1 MRNTCLSLLL
11 ILLGG
16 LPGAAA
22 LAQQDAEPPPADEAV
37 TSEAGTG
44 QAQPEA
50 DEPEDAPPERDD
62 DSPFDYQAS
71 EQISEDLSVSFPVD
85 I

>member
-1 MRNTCLSLLL
+1 MKLRPALLL
-11 ILLGG
+11 LMLLATG
-16 LPGAAA
+16 LAGAQDPADPNTPTDA
-22 LAQQDAEPPPADEAV
+22 NTPAQATANAPPAR
-37 TSEAGTG
+37 
-44 QAQPEA
+44 QQ
-50 DEPEDAPPERDD
+50 D